1 MPKASKIEALRKF
14 NRLPPLRDKS
24 VQHPLKKRQIL
35 QKSAHPVGQ
44 VVNFYQQLTTLK
56 KIRIGNLI
64 IQICTICYICQQIAV

>member
-1 MPKASKIEALRKF
+1 MPKACKIQALRGF
-14 NRLPPLRDKS
+14 DHLPPLRDKS
-24 VQHPLKKRQIL
+24 VRHSLKKRQIL
-35 QKSAHPVGQ
+35 QKSAHSVGQ